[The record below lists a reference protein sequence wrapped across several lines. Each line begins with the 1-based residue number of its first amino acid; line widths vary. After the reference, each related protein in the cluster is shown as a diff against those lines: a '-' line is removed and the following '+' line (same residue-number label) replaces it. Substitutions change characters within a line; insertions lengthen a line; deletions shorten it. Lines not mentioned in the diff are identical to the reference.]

1 MALPVVQIYPT
12 FFCRMNDPSYVK
24 DLKLQLLSAVAD
36 ESNAYEIVTE
46 LTEYVADIDEHQSRE
61 AVRAVGRIALEVR
74 PCPLLYP
81 RPWRSHRS
89 CHARIPRGHLHYA
102 ASTLASRFHKRRSN
116 S

>member
-1 MALPVVQIYPT
+1 MSVHFGVQIYPT

-61 AVRAVGRIALEVR
+61 AVRAVGRIALE
-74 PCPLLYP
+74 
-81 RPWRSHRS
+81 
-89 CHARIPRGHLHYA
+89 ARFMCQTFHIFTSVGYA
-102 ASTLASRFHKRRSN
+102 VG
-116 S
+116 